1 MRTAYLA
8 SLFGLLAACSVPPP
22 RSTHI
27 AQASLSPANAA
38 DPQMFGDL
46 RAAFVANNPGYDLRW
61 YPAVRGL
68 AEAAADRVVF
78 VQGPADRQAEPTVGD
93 VLLVRAGERWE
104 LQGDGALNLLA
115 YSVPAPL
122 PAALPAIIRPD
133 WDPGITDTPG
143 GCATE
148 GDAYRRILLTWKPD
162 VGPYI
167 LHTLNAHRV
176 RIKNSFS
183 HYHPVESGFDEFY
196 LVQQA
201 PAGARL
207 LTSRKVAA
215 IEARDVGA
223 ADASSLLQSRDLHVG
238 DLIYLPRGT
247 MHRGLGG
254 ALVQVISVPG
264 FVPKSEVG
272 VDHHLWAIN
281 KALGLRGD
289 QAIPFHMVS
298 ARTQVVK

>member
-1 MRTAYLA
+1 
-8 SLFGLLAACSVPPP
+8 
-22 RSTHI
+22 
-27 AQASLSPANAA
+27 
-38 DPQMFGDL
+38 
-46 RAAFVANNPGYDLRW
+46 
-61 YPAVRGL
+61 
-68 AEAAADRVVF
+68 
-78 VQGPADRQAEPTVGD
+78 
-93 VLLVRAGERWE
+93 
-104 LQGDGALNLLA
+104 
-115 YSVPAPL
+115 
-122 PAALPAIIRPD
+122 
-133 WDPGITDTPG
+133 
-143 GCATE
+143 
-148 GDAYRRILLTWKPD
+148 
-162 VGPYI
+162 
-167 LHTLNAHRV
+167 
-176 RIKNSFS
+176 
-183 HYHPVESGFDEFY
+183 
-196 LVQQA
+196 
-201 PAGARL
+201 
-207 LTSRKVAA
+207 VAA